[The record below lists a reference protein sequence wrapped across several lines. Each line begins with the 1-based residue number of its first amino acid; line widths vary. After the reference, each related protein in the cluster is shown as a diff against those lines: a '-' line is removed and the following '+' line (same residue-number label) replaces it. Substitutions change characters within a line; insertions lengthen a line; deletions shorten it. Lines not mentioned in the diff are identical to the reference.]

1 MKQVILIFLGGGLG
15 SVCRYLI
22 SVFFLRQSFF
32 TNYPSGT
39 FFANILGCLLIGLII
54 GWVEKI
60 GGIRHE
66 WTLLLTTGFCGGFT
80 TFSTFALENNFLL
93 KEGNYTLFFIYTIS
107 SLILGL
113 GAVFLGLEFMK
124 GMN

>member
-1 MKQVILIFLGGGLG
+1 MKQVILVFLGGGLG

-32 TNYPSGT
+32 TNYPLGT

-60 GGIRHE
+60 GGIRQE

-80 TFSTFALENNFLL
+80 TFSSFALENNFLL
-93 KEGNYTLFFIYTIS
+93 KEGNYILFFIYIIL
-107 SLILGL
+107 SLVLGL
-113 GAVFLGLEFMK
+113 AAVFLGLGIMK
-124 GMN
+124 AID